1 MLRINYRG
9 KLFIAE
15 KPVVMGIIN
24 VTPDSFY
31 AGSRT
36 GLNELVAKA
45 GRMLEEGAAM
55 LDIGGQST
63 RPGSSTI
70 SAEEEIQRVVPA
82 IQTLY
87 THFPDALL
95 SIDTYYASVAKA
107 AFEAG
112 AGIIN
117 DISAGLMDEAM
128 LPTVAAL
135 GAPYIAMHMKGTPA
149 TMQQQPE
156 YNNIGQEV
164 LDYFIERIHACRSA
178 GIKDIIL
185 DPGFGFGKT
194 TAHNFELLRKMELL
208 HIPGLPLLAGVSRK
222 GMIWRTLG
230 ITAEEALNGTTV
242 LHTVALMKGA
252 AILRVH
258 DVKEAVECV
267 RLVGDIKPHPTPSP
281 WGEGQA
287 QHVMLGG
294 Q

>member
-9 KLFIAE
+9 KLFTAE

-24 VTPDSFY
+24 VTPDSFF

-63 RPGSSTI
+63 RPGSTTI
-70 SAEEEIQRVVPA
+70 SAEEEMHRVVPA

-87 THFPDALL
+87 AHFPGALL
-95 SIDTYYASVAKA
+95 SVDTYYASVAKA
-107 AFEAG
+107 AVDAG
-112 AGIIN
+112 AGIVN
-117 DISAGLMDEAM
+117 DISAGLMDPAM
-128 LPTVAAL
+128 LATVGAL
-135 GAPYIAMHMKGTPA
+135 GVPYIAMHMKGTPA
-149 TMQQQPE
+149 TMQQNPA
-156 YNNIGQEV
+156 YDNVAQEV
-164 LDYFIERIHACRSA
+164 LDYFIERIHASRNA

-194 TAHNFELLRKMELL
+194 TAHNFELLRKMALL

-267 RLVGDIKPHPTPSP
+267 QLMAEILKD
-281 WGEGQA
+281 E
-287 QHVMLGG
+287 
-294 Q
+294 

>member
-36 GLNELVAKA
+36 GLNELVEKA

-63 RPGSSTI
+63 RPGSTAI
-70 SAEEEIQRVVPA
+70 TAEEEIQRVVPA
-82 IQTLY
+82 IQTLFK
-87 THFPDALL
+87 HFPDALL

-107 AFEAG
+107 AIDAG
-112 AGIIN
+112 AGIVN
-117 DISAGLMDEAM
+117 DISAGFMDAAM
-128 LPTVAAL
+128 LSRVAES
-135 GAPYIAMHMKGTPA
+135 GAPFIAMHMQGTPA
-149 TMQQQPE
+149 TMQQDPIYENVAQV
-156 YNNIGQEV
+156 V
-164 LDYFIERIHACRSA
+164 LDYFIERIHACRNA

-194 TAHNFELLRKMELL
+194 TAHNFELLHNMELL
-208 HIPGLPLLAGVSRK
+208 HIPSLPLLAGVSRK

-242 LHTVALMKGA
+242 LNTVALMKGA

-267 RLVGDIKPHPTPSP
+267 KLVG
-281 WGEGQA
+281 
-287 QHVMLGG
+287 
-294 Q
+294 

>member
-9 KLFIAE
+9 KLFTAE

-24 VTPDSFY
+24 VTPDSFF

-63 RPGSSTI
+63 RPGSTAI
-70 SAEEEIQRVVPA
+70 SAEEEMHRVVPA

-87 THFPDALL
+87 AHFPGALL
-95 SIDTYYASVAKA
+95 SVDTYYASVAKA
-107 AFEAG
+107 AVDAG
-112 AGIIN
+112 AGIVN
-117 DISAGLMDEAM
+117 DISAGLMDPAM
-128 LPTVAAL
+128 LATVGAL
-135 GAPYIAMHMKGTPA
+135 GVPYIAMHMKGTPA
-149 TMQQQPE
+149 TMQQNPA
-156 YNNIGQEV
+156 YDNVAQEV
-164 LDYFIERIHACRSA
+164 LDYFIERIHASRNA

-194 TAHNFELLRKMELL
+194 TAHNFELLRKMALL

-267 RLVGDIKPHPTPSP
+267 QLMAEILKD
-281 WGEGQA
+281 E
-287 QHVMLGG
+287 
-294 Q
+294 

>member
-1 MLRINYRG
+1 MLRINYKG

-36 GLNELVAKA
+36 GLNGLVEKA
-45 GRMLEEGAAM
+45 GQMLEEGAAM

-63 RPGSSTI
+63 RPGSDQI
-70 SAEEEIQRVVPA
+70 SAEEEIQRVVPT
-82 IQTLY
+82 IQTLFK
-87 THFPDALL
+87 HFPDALL

-107 AFEAG
+107 AIDAG
-112 AGIIN
+112 AGIVN

-128 LPTVAAL
+128 LSTVAAL

-149 TMQQQPE
+149 TMQQDPAYE
-156 YNNIGQEV
+156 NVAQEV
-164 LDYFIERIHACRSA
+164 LDYFIERIHACRNA

-194 TAHNFELLRKMELL
+194 TAHNFELLHNMKLL
-208 HIPGLPLLAGVSRK
+208 HIPSLPLLAGVSRK

-242 LHTVALMKGA
+242 LNTVALMKGA

-267 RLVGDIKPHPTPSP
+267 RLVG
-281 WGEGQA
+281 EF
-287 QHVMLGG
+287 
-294 Q
+294 